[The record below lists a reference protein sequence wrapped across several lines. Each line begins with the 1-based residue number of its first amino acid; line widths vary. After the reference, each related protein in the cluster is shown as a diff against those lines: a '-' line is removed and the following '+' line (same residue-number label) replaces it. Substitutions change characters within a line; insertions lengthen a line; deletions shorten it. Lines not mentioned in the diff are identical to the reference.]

1 MIWSLL
7 SWFMEYWLLV
17 VWGVG
22 VIVAFFVGGWRL
34 ALVVATLGVGS
45 VAYNAGR
52 KTERDNAQKRVE
64 KITKER
70 ENAYDQIDARGTDRN
85 DVIERLRGNDF

>member
-1 MIWSLL
+1 MIWALL
-7 SWFMEYWLLV
+7 SWLMEYWLLV
-17 VWGVG
+17 VWGIG

-52 KTERDNAQKRVE
+52 KTERDNAQRRVE

-70 ENAYDQIDARGTDRN
+70 ENAYTEIDARDTNRD
-85 DVIERLRGNDF
+85 DVARRLRDGSY